1 MRIFAIDDESSALR
15 VLHKAIAQAAPQA
28 EIVDFSLGVDALH
41 AMEDGQN
48 YPDVVFCDIRMPR
61 LDGLALAAR
70 IRTASPRTKL
80 VFVTAYSEYAYDAF
94 QLRASGYVMKP
105 VTAEKVR
112 VELDNIAPALPQMPG
127 GLWVR
132 CFGSFEVFWERQP
145 LRFARR
151 QTREL
156 LAYLIDR
163 EGALCSTEEIIGV
176 LWEDK
181 LDMAVGKNPLR
192 QLIMDL
198 KKTLS
203 AIGMDGILV
212 RRNKWLAVLKDQV
225 PCDYYL
231 MLAGDM
237 EWVNAWCGE
246 YMSQYSW
253 AEMTAGRLHT
263 IFHLKH
269 R

>member
-1 MRIFAIDDESSALR
+1 MRIFAIDDEKSALR

-28 EIVDFSLGVDALH
+28 EIVDFSLGVDALG
-41 AMEDGQN
+41 ALEDGQAF
-48 YPDVVFCDIRMPR
+48 PDVVFCDIRMPR

-70 IRTASPRTKL
+70 IRTVSPRTRI
-80 VFVTAYSEYAYDAF
+80 VFVTAYSEYAFDAI

-105 VTAEKVR
+105 VTAQKVR
-112 VELDNIAPALPQMPG
+112 VELDNIAPTLPRMPG

-163 EGALCSTEEIIGV
+163 EGALCTTEEIIGV
-176 LWEDK
+176 LWEDE
-181 LDMAVGKNPLR
+181 LDMTAGKNRLR

-198 KKTLS
+198 NRTLS
-203 AIGMDGILV
+203 AIGMEGILV
-212 RRNKWLAVLKDQV
+212 RRNKLLGVLTDRI
-225 PCDYYL
+225 PCDYYR

-237 EWVNAWCGE
+237 EWVNAWSGE

-253 AEMTAGRLHT
+253 AEITEGRLH
-263 IFHLKH
+263 FRK
-269 R
+269 

>member
-1 MRIFAIDDESSALR
+1 MRIFAIDDEKSALR

-28 EIVDFSLGVDALH
+28 EILDFSLGVDALR
-41 AMEDGQN
+41 AVEDGQKC
-48 YPDVVFCDIRMPR
+48 PDVTFCDIRMPR

-70 IRTASPRTKL
+70 FRTASPMTKL
-80 VFVTAYSEYAYDAF
+80 VFVTAYSEYAYDAI
-94 QLRASGYVMKP
+94 QLRASGYVLKP

-112 VELDNIAPALPQMPG
+112 EELDNIAPALPRMPG

-163 EGALCSTEEIIGV
+163 EGAMCTTEEIIGV
-176 LWEDK
+176 LWEDE
-181 LDMAVGKNPLR
+181 LDMAAGKNRLR

-203 AIGMDGILV
+203 AIGMEGILV
-212 RRNKWLAVLKDQV
+212 RRNKWLAVRMDQI
-225 PCDYYL
+225 PCDYYR

-237 EWVNAWCGE
+237 QWVNAWRGE
-246 YMSQYSW
+246 YLSQYSW
-253 AEMTAGRLHT
+253 AEMTEARLH
-263 IFHLKH
+263 F
-269 R
+269 RR

>member
-1 MRIFAIDDESSALR
+1 MLVFAIDDEPIALT
-15 VLHKAIAQAAPQA
+15 VLHNAIAEAAPEA
-28 EIVDFSLGVDALH
+28 DIMDFPLGTDALQAIRERGLH
-41 AMEDGQN
+41 PN
-48 YPDVVFCDIRMPR
+48 VLFSDIRMPQ
-61 LDGLALAAR
+61 LDGLALAAQVR
-70 IRTASPRTKL
+70 SASPVTKL
-80 VFVTAYSEYAYDAF
+80 VFVTAYSEHAYDAI

-105 VTAEKVR
+105 VTAENIR
-112 VELDNIAPALPQMPG
+112 VELDNIAPALPRMPG

-163 EGALCSTEEIIGV
+163 EGALCTTEEIIGV
-176 LWEDK
+176 LWEDES
-181 LDMAVGKNPLR
+181 DMAAGKNRLR

-203 AIGMDGILV
+203 AIGMEGILV
-212 RRNKWLAVLKDQV
+212 RRNKWLAVLPHLI
-225 PCDYYL
+225 PCDYYM

-237 EWVNAWCGE
+237 QWVNAWNGE

-253 AEMTAGRLHT
+253 AEMTEGRLH
-263 IFHLKH
+263 FRK
-269 R
+269 

>member
-1 MRIFAIDDESSALR
+1 MLIFAIDDEKSALR
-15 VLHKAIAQAAPQA
+15 VLHNAIAQAAPQA
-28 EIVDFSLGVDALH
+28 EIDDFSLGTDALR
-41 AMEDGQN
+41 AIEEELKR
-48 YPDVVFCDIRMPR
+48 PDVAFSDIRMPR

-70 IRTASPRTKL
+70 IRTASPGTKV

-94 QLRASGYVMKP
+94 QLRASGYVLKP
-105 VTAEKVR
+105 VTAESIR
-112 VELDNIAPALPQMPG
+112 AELDNIAPPRMPG

-163 EGALCSTEEIIGV
+163 EGALCTTEEIIGV
-176 LWEDK
+176 LWEDE
-181 LDMAVGKNPLR
+181 LDMAAAKNRLR

-198 KKTLS
+198 KKTLC
-203 AIGMDGILV
+203 AIGMEEILV
-212 RRNKWLAVLKDQV
+212 RRNGQLAVLTDRI
-225 PCDYYL
+225 PCDYYR

-237 EWVNAWCGE
+237 QSVNAWCGE

-253 AEMTAGRLHT
+253 AEMTEGRLH
-263 IFHLKH
+263 FRK
-269 R
+269 

>member
-1 MRIFAIDDESSALR
+1 MLIFAIDDEKSALR
-15 VLHKAIAQAAPQA
+15 VLHNAIAQAAPQA
-28 EIVDFSLGVDALH
+28 GIDDFSLATDALR
-41 AMEDGQN
+41 AMEEEQKR
-48 YPDVVFCDIRMPR
+48 PDVVFCDIRMPR

-70 IRTASPRTKL
+70 IRTASPGTKV

-105 VTAEKVR
+105 VTAENIR
-112 VELDNIAPALPQMPG
+112 VELDNIAPTLSRMPG

-151 QTREL
+151 QTKEL
-156 LAYLIDR
+156 LAYLVDR
-163 EGALCSTEEIIGV
+163 EGAMCTAEEIVGV
-176 LWEDK
+176 LWEDEQ
-181 LDMAVGKNPLR
+181 DITAAKNRLR

-198 KKTLS
+198 KRTLS
-203 AIGMDGILV
+203 AIGMEEILV
-212 RRNKWLAVLKDQV
+212 RRNKLLAVLADQI
-225 PCDYYL
+225 PCDYYR

-237 EWVNAWCGE
+237 QWVNTWCGE

-253 AEMTAGRLHT
+253 AEMTEGRLH
-263 IFHLKH
+263 FRK
-269 R
+269 